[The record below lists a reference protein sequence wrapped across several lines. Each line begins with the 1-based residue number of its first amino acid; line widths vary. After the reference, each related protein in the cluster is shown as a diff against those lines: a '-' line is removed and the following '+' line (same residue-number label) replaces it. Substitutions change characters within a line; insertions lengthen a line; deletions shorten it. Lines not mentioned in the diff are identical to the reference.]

1 MIGEGFKPNKV
12 DFLVAVLFRKTLNST
27 KVNKAEEVNVMLAL
41 VAVYFRRTSMNS
53 DRQLKVMKTSKAH

>member
-41 VAVYFRRTSMNS
+41 VAVYF
-53 DRQLKVMKTSKAH
+53 